1 MIYLYAKWWLNIVVL
16 KTAECEV
23 VMGSNPA
30 YFTVKKNSEDRQG
43 QCEYVNTVKSHLIL
57 SKNKL

>member
-43 QCEYVNTVKSHLIL
+43 QCEYVNTVKSHD
-57 SKNKL
+57 N